1 MLSENI
7 IREQLSDYLK
17 NRRLFIVD
25 LKISTHNQID
35 LTIDG
40 DDYVNIECCA
50 EVSRFIESRLDRS
63 IEDFSLVVSSPD
75 ATKSLKFARQYPKHI
90 GKDFLIQTNDDK
102 EYKGKLVNADDA
114 KITLLIKTK
123 EKQNNKKKIIEQEL
137 HIPFSDIKNAK
148 VLLPF

>member
-7 IREQLSDYLK
+7 IQEQLSDYLETK
-17 NRRLFIVD
+17 RLFIVD
-25 LKISTHNQID
+25 LKISAHNQIE

-40 DDYVNIECCA
+40 DDYVSIESCV
-50 EVSRFIESRLDRS
+50 EISRFIESRLDRS

-90 GKDFLIQTNDDK
+90 GKDFLIHTNNDK
-102 EYKGKLVNADDA
+102 EYKGKLVNADDT

-137 HIPFSDIKNAK
+137 HIPFSDIKKAK